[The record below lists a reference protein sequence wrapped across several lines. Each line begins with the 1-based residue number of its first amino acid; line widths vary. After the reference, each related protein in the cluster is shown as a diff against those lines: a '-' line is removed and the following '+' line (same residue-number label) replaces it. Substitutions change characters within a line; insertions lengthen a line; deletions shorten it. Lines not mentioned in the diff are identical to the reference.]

1 MIYIIRIMK
10 VLRIKG
16 FCYRLTNTNVR
27 QHDEK
32 IKKKNN
38 VYDLD
43 LSLHNKF

>member
-16 FCYRLTNTNVR
+16 FCYRLTNVK
-27 QHDEK
+27 QHDGK
-32 IKKKNN
+32 IKNN
-38 VYDLD
+38 VNDLD